1 MTVQGYDAKAFAW
14 RGINPD
20 GTPSQEM
27 LKRMTKTVVE
37 AVEPER
43 IVLFGSAA
51 RGEMRAKSDLDI
63 LVIKD
68 GGNHRA
74 VARKVYRELPLEV
87 REVDVVVASSEGVRN
102 CWGVIE
108 KALQE
113 GRTLYERTAQ
123 A

>member
-1 MTVQGYDAKAFAW
+1 
-14 RGINPD
+14 
-20 GTPSQEM
+20 M

-74 VARKVYRELPLEV
+74 VARKIYRELPLEV

-108 KALQE
+108 KVLQE
-113 GRTLYERTAQ
+113 GRTLYERA
-123 A
+123 ARA